1 MTASPSGPLPPAR
14 PPLSAVQVREL
25 QAATAL
31 LRSGNATGAVGRI
44 RPLLVNGL
52 IHADAYAL
60 LASACRAAGQ
70 LAEARTALGSA
81 INLDPGNAAF
91 WANMGELLEELGDF
105 DAALVARQRLLDIAP
120 ADIRALTAM
129 GELLLRVGDADA
141 AIAPLEAAH
150 AQDRASVRVAHAL
163 ALGLRM
169 TDQPARA
176 ADLLAPFADAPSAP
190 AQTQALFG
198 HLLGDCGNLEQA
210 AMTYR
215 AVLAVHPA
223 HIDTL
228 ETLARLLPQ
237 IGEGEGACDAYRPA
251 LSGNP
256 DDPALWAS
264 ALGTA
269 RSLKRVAELAE
280 WSEEAVRR
288 FGHVPDF
295 RIARADALGMAG
307 DAAAALALVE
317 PLADRHGLASAQAA
331 HWRLVAG
338 DADVAARHA
347 LRATELAPDLQTGW
361 AYLGTAWR
369 LTGDARADWL
379 NDYDRL
385 TTRIMLDPP
394 AGYSDLPAFLSDVRD
409 ALLSEHSAL
418 HHPDDQSARHGTQ
431 TRGHLFLRREP
442 RITALSLALHA
453 AIEKWLATLPTDGTH
468 PFLRRN
474 TGRIG
479 FKHSWSIRLADRGF
493 HINHIH
499 QDGWLSSAFYVAL
512 PDAVGADG
520 PDGLPQGALTMGAPD
535 ASLGLGLAPERVFV
549 PRAGE
554 LILFPSY
561 VWHGTVPFESEQPR
575 MTVAFDALPV

>member
-1 MTASPSGPLPPAR
+1 MTAQQHRQLPPAR
-14 PPLSAVQVREL
+14 PALSALQAREL

-31 LRSGNATGAVGRI
+31 LRSGNAKGAVGRI

-60 LASACRAAGQ
+60 LANALRSSGQ

-81 INLDPGNAAF
+81 INLDPANAAF
-91 WANMGELLEELGDF
+91 WANMGELLEEAGDL

-120 ADIRALTAM
+120 RDIRALTAM
-129 GELLLRVGDADA
+129 GELLLRIGDADA
-141 AIAPLEAAH
+141 AIAPLEAAF
-150 AQDRASVRVAHAL
+150 AEDKGSVRAAHAL
-163 ALGLRM
+163 ALALRM
-169 TDQPARA
+169 TDQPAQA
-176 ADLLAPFADAPSAP
+176 ANLLAPFATDPNAP

-198 HLLGDCGNLEQA
+198 HLLGDCGQLEQA
-210 AMTYR
+210 AKTYR
-215 AVLAVHPA
+215 SLLAKHPA

-237 IGEGEGACDAYRPA
+237 IGDGKSACDAYRAA
-251 LSGNP
+251 LTASP
-256 DDPALWAS
+256 DHAPLWAS

-269 RSLKRVAELAE
+269 RSLKRIAELAE
-280 WSEEAVRR
+280 WSEQAVRR
-288 FGHVPDF
+288 FGHVPEF
-295 RIARADALGMAG
+295 KIARADALGMGG
-307 DAAAALALVE
+307 DAAAALTMVE
-317 PLADRHGLASAQAA
+317 PLADRHGLAAVQAA
-331 HWRLVAG
+331 HWQLVSG
-338 DADVAARHA
+338 NADQAARHA
-347 LRATELAPDLQTGW
+347 LRATELAPELQTGW

-369 LTGDARADWL
+369 LTGDARVDWL

-385 TTRIMLDPP
+385 TTRIIPEPP

-409 ALLSEHSAL
+409 ALLAEHSAL

-442 RITALSLALHA
+442 RITALSFALHTS
-453 AIEKWLATLPTDGTH
+453 IEQWLATLPVDATH

-499 QDGWLSSAFYVAL
+499 QDGWLSSAFYVSL
-512 PDAVGADG
+512 PDAVGKDG
-520 PDGLPQGALTMGAPD
+520 ADGLPQGALTMGAPD
-535 ASLGLGLAPERVFV
+535 ASLGLDLAPDRVFV
-549 PRAGE
+549 PREGE
-554 LILFPSY
+554 LILFPSF
-561 VWHGTVPFESEQPR
+561 VWHGTVPFESDQPR
-575 MTVAFDALPV
+575 MTAAFDALPV

>member
-1 MTASPSGPLPPAR
+1 MTAQQHRQLPPAR
-14 PPLSAVQVREL
+14 PTLSALQAREL
-25 QAATAL
+25 QAAAAL
-31 LRSGNATGAVGRI
+31 LRSGNAKGAVGRI

-60 LASACRAAGQ
+60 LANALRSSGQ

-81 INLDPGNAAF
+81 INLDPANAAF
-91 WANMGELLEELGDF
+91 WANMGELLEEAGDL

-129 GELLLRVGDADA
+129 GELLLRIGDADA
-141 AIAPLEAAH
+141 AMAPLEAAF
-150 AQDRASVRVAHAL
+150 AQDKGSVRVAHAL
-163 ALGLRM
+163 AVALRM

-176 ADLLAPFADAPSAP
+176 AQLLAPFANAPAAP
-190 AQTQALFG
+190 AQSQALFG
-198 HLLGDCGNLEQA
+198 HLLGDCGQLEQA
-210 AMTYR
+210 AQTYR
-215 AVLAVHPA
+215 AVLAAHPA

-237 IGEGEGACDAYRPA
+237 IGEGDGACAAYRPA
-251 LSGNP
+251 LSAHP
-256 DDPALWAS
+256 DNAALWAS

-269 RSLKRVAELAE
+269 RSLKRAAELAE
-280 WSEEAVRR
+280 WSEQAVRR
-288 FGHVPDF
+288 FGHVPEF
-295 RIARADALGMAG
+295 KIARADALGMGG
-307 DAAAALALVE
+307 DAAAALAMVE
-317 PLADRHGLASAQAA
+317 PLADRHGLGAAQAA

-338 DADVAARHA
+338 DAEAAARHA
-347 LRATELAPDLQTGW
+347 MRATELAPDLQTGW

-369 LTGDARADWL
+369 LTGNARAEWL

-385 TTRIMLDPP
+385 TTRIMLEPP

-409 ALLSEHSAL
+409 ALLAEHSAL

-453 AIEKWLATLPTDGTH
+453 AIEQWLATLPTDVTH

-499 QDGWLSSAFYVAL
+499 QDGWLSSAFYVSL
-512 PDAVGADG
+512 PDVVGAEG
-520 PDGLPQGALTMGAPD
+520 PGGLPQGALTMGAPD
-535 ASLGLGLAPERVFV
+535 ASLGLDLAPDRVFV
-549 PRAGE
+549 PREGE

-561 VWHGTVPFESEQPR
+561 VWHGTIPFDSDQPR